1 MNLLSNPVLARE
13 LRGRIRGWRAMIVL
27 IVYLSITGLIT
38 FLVYTASASAFSNGF
53 NDVEAGRNIGKAIF
67 ITVMA
72 STLVQVCVIT
82 PALTAGAIS
91 GEKERQSYDL
101 LITTLLSPL
110 QIILGKL
117 TSALAFAML
126 LIFASLP
133 MAGLSFLFGGVSGTE
148 LVIGVVGLA
157 ATAVCYATVGVFW
170 STVMRSTLA
179 ATVMSLGSI
188 IFVLLFVPFIFVI
201 GSMIGGAFNGT
212 PGILYIYTMGLL
224 LCTHPFIA
232 LGITEATL
240 SSGENPFYFSIPS
253 ANLANVW
260 VPSPWLVYLF
270 LTFLITTLFLILAV
284 RLLKPVQ
291 YEMRRKQRADSE

>member
-1 MNLLSNPVLARE
+1 
-13 LRGRIRGWRAMIVL
+13 
-27 IVYLSITGLIT
+27 VYA
-38 FLVYTASASAFSNGF
+38 ASASSFSNGV
-53 NDVEAGRNIGKAIF
+53 NDVEAGRGIGKAIF

-72 STLVQVCVIT
+72 ATLVQVCVIT

-117 TSALAFAML
+117 ASALAFAML

-133 MAGLSFLFGGVSGTE
+133 MAGLAFLFGGVSGTE
-148 LVIGVVGLA
+148 LMIGVAGMA
-157 ATAVCYATVGVFW
+157 ATAICYATVGVFW

-179 ATVMSLGSI
+179 ATVMSLGSV
-188 IFVLLFVPFIFVI
+188 IFLLLFIPFIFVV
-201 GSMIGGAFNGT
+201 GSLIGGAFNGS
-212 PGILYIYTMGLL
+212 PGIIYIYTMGLL
-224 LCTHPFIA
+224 LCAHPFIA

-240 SSGENPFYFSIPS
+240 SSGENPFFFSITS
-253 ANLANVW
+253 DVGKVW

-270 LTFLITTLFLILAV
+270 ITFLVTGLFLVLAV

-291 YEMRRKQRADSE
+291 YEIGRRGKAGREG